1 MLTEC
6 FFFMKNKILTRN
18 GQKFIFSF
26 YYLNHKDMK
35 IKFIVISVE
44 NPMQDPNQNV
54 STKLIGSNNHC
65 DLTQT
70 EIVILAR
77 I

>member
-1 MLTEC
+1 
-6 FFFMKNKILTRN
+6 
-18 GQKFIFSF
+18 
-26 YYLNHKDMK
+26 MK